1 MGATNFVNGTIVT
14 PVFLNKIFNT
24 GGGHVHDGAD
34 SDGHAQKIAA
44 ANVVPQTNGASP
56 DGVISSISNTTGYTA
71 NSATIVFQKI
81 GRQVIARI
89 PAISFS
95 PNNGD
100 NQVALNGTFAA
111 FGPAP
116 GSSVFVPCVFNA
128 GGTLGNLTHG
138 YLEFT
143 STSQINVWWLS
154 SGYLIPLTGNH
165 MPAVFAG
172 LLQQDVAFLQG

>member
-1 MGATNFVNGTIVT
+1 MEETMGATNFVNGTIVT

-81 GRQVIARI
+81 GAVGDRQD
-89 PAISFS
+89 S
-95 PNNGD
+95 GD
-100 NQVALNGTFAA
+100 KL
-111 FGPAP
+111 
-116 GSSVFVPCVFNA
+116 
-128 GGTLGNLTHG
+128 
-138 YLEFT
+138 
-143 STSQINVWWLS
+143 
-154 SGYLIPLTGNH
+154 
-165 MPAVFAG
+165 
-172 LLQQDVAFLQG
+172 